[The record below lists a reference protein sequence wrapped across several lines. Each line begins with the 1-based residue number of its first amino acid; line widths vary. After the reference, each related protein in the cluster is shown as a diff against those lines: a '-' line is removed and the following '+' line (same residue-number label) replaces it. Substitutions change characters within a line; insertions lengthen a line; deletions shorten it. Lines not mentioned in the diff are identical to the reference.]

1 MLLFLVTAK
10 VRVKGKGQVRGGQ
23 MSQCLSTATQVVKQ
37 LQQLRVVECRSLID
51 GLVDAVI
58 TSALATRELADRA
71 AAS

>member
-1 MLLFLVTAK
+1 
-10 VRVKGKGQVRGGQ
+10 